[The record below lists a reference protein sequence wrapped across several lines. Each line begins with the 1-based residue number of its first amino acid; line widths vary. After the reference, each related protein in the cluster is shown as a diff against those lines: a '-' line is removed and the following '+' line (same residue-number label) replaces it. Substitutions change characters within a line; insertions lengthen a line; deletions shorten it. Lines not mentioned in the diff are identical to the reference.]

1 MFALKRYESARQRT
15 IGGPWRA
22 HADVFALE
30 VKRAVMI
37 IEWYIAR
44 TPILLLILAR
54 ASVHVGA
61 LGFAR
66 LMRALEARAHE
77 LADLVSH
84 KRNFERKETRS
95 EFLKKVGEYKNGNGK
110 EKDDGPMA
118 SI

>member
-1 MFALKRYESARQRT
+1 MALAAGIVFGSSLVGIILLFALKRYESARQRT

-66 LMRALEARAHE
+66 LMRALEE
-77 LADLVSH
+77 FFGSLEMLGQG
-84 KRNFERKETRS
+84 RS
-95 EFLKKVGEYKNGNGK
+95 VWR
-110 EKDDGPMA
+110 GPVPVNHFH
-118 SI
+118 SPG